1 MPVHWQVDHAT
12 WTVVVTAE
20 GTLGLKDF
28 EGLLDSM
35 ARAAT
40 LSYRKLFDMTRI
52 SSALSKEDL
61 VALRS
66 RIARESDLGPRGPA
80 AIVAATDEHYEHA
93 HLFQAMMAESLAH
106 QRVSV
111 FRELQAASDWLSA
124 EPVETK
130 LHGWLEND
138 GAEMA

>member
-1 MPVHWQVDHAT
+1 MPVRWQIDHAT

-20 GTLGLKDF
+20 GTFGLNDF
-28 EGLLDSM
+28 GLLLDSLG
-35 ARAAT
+35 RAAT
-40 LSYRKLFDMTRI
+40 RSYRKLFDMTRI
-52 SSALSKEDL
+52 TTALSQEDL
-61 VALRS
+61 IALRD

-80 AIVAATDEHYEHA
+80 AILAATNEHYEHV

-106 QRVSV
+106 QRVRV

-130 LHGWLEND
+130 LHAWLENYE
-138 GAEMA
+138 AEMA